1 MTASSAE
8 SAANPPDSPAR
19 AARRVAFWSRLNA
32 GDGSV
37 VGMGEHRPSK
47 RHFSFAES
55 HLQMS
60 DNRSYVNYIYLHG
73 RTIPSS
79 QESVRNCSVQV
90 LVRILSRQ
98 ACPEAW
104 VPAARPILPVLVR
117 HRWGL
122 IWLTSSTMLGRKWW
136 ILWLSR
142 RLFMRNG
149 RLLCDR

>member
-73 RTIPSS
+73 RTIP
-79 QESVRNCSVQV
+79 
-90 LVRILSRQ
+90 LARIV
-98 ACPEAW
+98 AGPDGNIWFTEAG
-104 VPAARPILPVLVR
+104 VNRI
-117 HRWGL
+117 
-122 IWLTSSTMLGRKWW
+122 
-136 ILWLSR
+136 
-142 RLFMRNG
+142 G
-149 RLLCDR
+149 RLALK

>member
-60 DNRSYVNYIYLHG
+60 DNRSYVNYIYLYG
-73 RTIPSS
+73 RTIPLARETQSLAYGPDAIF
-79 QESVRNCSVQV
+79 VR
-90 LVRILSRQ
+90 
-98 ACPEAW
+98 PK
-104 VPAARPILPVLVR
+104 AA
-117 HRWGL
+117 
-122 IWLTSSTMLGRKWW
+122 T
-136 ILWLSR
+136 SR
-142 RLFMRNG
+142 RSIVLEAG
-149 RLLCDR
+149 A